1 MNQKSSPR
9 VSVIGVGIMG
19 TAITTRLLE
28 CGLQVSVF
36 DLDPHKVQAMVT
48 RGAIAATSPADA
60 AGQADFIILSLNNAA
75 IVNSAVFGTAGVAT
89 AASADKLLIDMSSI
103 DPELTKEMAA
113 RLLSEYAMPWVDCP
127 LSGGA
132 PKALL
137 GKLAVMAGGHKEDF
151 EKARTVMQHLCANI
165 TLMGP
170 SGAGQATKLVNQV
183 LCAIGFQ
190 AIAEATQLALK
201 GGVDVSMIPAA
212 LAGGRADSS
221 LLQEFM
227 AKMGRHDYT
236 PTGSLANML
245 KDMEAVQAFASKNRV
260 AMPLTSLTTEIHR
273 LFVAAGK
280 GDNDNAALM
289 KFFNGPAD
297 EPSE

>member
-1 MNQKSSPR
+1 MAIETNR
-9 VSVIGVGIMG
+9 VAVIGVGIMG

-28 CGLQVSVF
+28 CQQQVCVF
-36 DLDPHKVQAMVT
+36 DLDQQKVATMVE
-48 RGAIAATSPADA
+48 RGAVAATSPCDA
-60 AGQADFIILSLNNAA
+60 ARQADFVILSLNNAK
-75 IVNSAVFGTAGVAT
+75 IVKAAVFGDQGVAQ
-89 AASADKLLIDMSSI
+89 AASADKILIDMSSI
-103 DPELTKEMAA
+103 DPESTKDMAEE
-113 RLLSEYAMPWVDCP
+113 LLSAHGMPWVDCP

-132 PKALL
+132 PGALG
-137 GKLAVMAGGHKEDF
+137 GKLAVMAGGREEDF
-151 EKARTVMQHLCANI
+151 ETARAVMQHLCANY

-201 GGVDVSMIPAA
+201 GGVNVEMIPAA
-212 LAGGRADSS
+212 IAGGRADSR

-227 AKMGRHDYT
+227 AKMGRHDYS
-236 PTGSLANML
+236 PTGRLDNML
-245 KDMEAVQAFASKNRV
+245 KDMEAVQAFAAKNLV

-280 GDNDNAALM
+280 GGDDNAALM
-289 KFFNGPAD
+289 KLFNGPAED
-297 EPSE
+297 

>member
-1 MNQKSSPR
+1 MTAKANR
-9 VSVIGVGIMG
+9 VAVIGVGIMG

-28 CGLQVSVF
+28 CDQQVQVF
-36 DLDPHKVQAMVT
+36 DLDQQKVAAMVD
-48 RGAIAATSPADA
+48 RGAVAAASPAA
-60 AGQADFIILSLNNAA
+60 AAQQADFIILSLNNAN
-75 IVNSAVFGTAGVAT
+75 IVKAAVFGPDGVAE
-89 AASADKLLIDMSSI
+89 AASADKVLIDMSSI
-103 DPELTKEMAA
+103 DPESTKEMSTT
-113 RLLSEYAMPWVDCP
+113 LLSDHGMPWVDCP

-132 PKALL
+132 PGALA
-137 GKLAVMAGGHKEDF
+137 GKLAVMAGGREVDF
-151 EKARTVMQHLCANI
+151 EKARQVMQHLCANY

-201 GGVDVSMIPAA
+201 GGVNVEMIPAA
-212 LAGGRADSS
+212 IAGGRADSN

-236 PTGSLANML
+236 PTGRLDNML
-245 KDMEAVQAFASKNRV
+245 KDMEAVQAFAAKNRV
-260 AMPLTSLTTEIHR
+260 AMPLTGLTTEIHR

-280 GDNDNAALM
+280 GGDDNAALM
-289 KFFNGPAD
+289 KLFNGPAD
-297 EPSE
+297 E

>member
-1 MNQKSSPR
+1 MSQESSLR

-28 CGLQVSVF
+28 CGMQVSVF
-36 DLDPHKVQAMVT
+36 DLDPQKVQAMVE
-48 RGAIAATSPADA
+48 RGAFAATSPGDA
-60 AGQADFIILSLNNAA
+60 AGRAEFIILSLNNAA
-75 IVNSAVFGTAGVAT
+75 IVNSAVFGTNGVAE

-103 DPELTKEMAA
+103 DPEATKELAA
-113 RLLSEYAMPWVDCP
+113 KLLAEYGMPWVDCP

-132 PKALL
+132 PKALV
-137 GKLAVMAGGHKEDF
+137 GRLAVMAGGREEDF
-151 EKARTVMQHLCANI
+151 EKARTVMQHLCANF

-201 GGVDVSMIPAA
+201 GGVNVEMIPAA
-212 LAGGRADSS
+212 IAGGRADSN
-221 LLQEFM
+221 LVQEFM
-227 AKMGRHDYT
+227 AKMGRHDYS

-245 KDMEAVQAFASKNRV
+245 KDMEAVQAFAAKNRV

-273 LFVAAGK
+273 LFVAVGK

-297 EPSE
+297 EPTE